1 VAKEDSDTSGRMFA
15 STSPH
20 GRALLAVKIRKSSAM
35 ATPTGRRLRD
45 KRRASTL
52 FRSVHDVVMD
62 SGHVHR
68 LLLTAWHTR
77 HNNCCCYF
85 LQQQHAGCNT
95 RL

>member
-1 VAKEDSDTSGRMFA
+1 MAKVASETSGRMFA

-45 KRRASTL
+45 KRRATTMSL
-52 FRSVHDVVMD
+52 SVHDVVMV

-77 HNNCCCYF
+77 TTAATSC
-85 LQQQHAGCNT
+85 
-95 RL
+95 